1 MKSRPILF
9 SAPMVLAL
17 RDDSKTQTRRI
28 AKLTT
33 SLPNGKGWTCLQKP
47 GTNTVIPLIDGQ
59 WQWSPAAGDDYRPY
73 PNIAE
78 YCPYGVPGDQ
88 LWTRE
93 SFSCFGSSDSITPPV
108 PRQCQIRYLADRDT
122 GKSAVWVP
130 MPADA
135 KEPKPSLKG
144 KPSIHMPRW
153 ASRDTLA
160 LTRVWVERV
169 QDISEED
176 AMAEGVK
183 PIDGWYDSAGG
194 MVVCSTRAAID
205 FNVDTSK
212 SPRDHRGAYAI
223 LWDEINGPGSWNANP
238 WVWALEFKRL

>member
-108 PRQCQIRYLADRDT
+108 PRQCQIRYLADRGT
-122 GKSAVWVP
+122 AEGGVWVP

-153 ASRDTLA
+153 ASRDTLE
-160 LTRVWVERV
+160 LTRVWIERL

-176 AMAEGVK
+176 AMAEGCGYLLANHEYLEGN
-183 PIDGWYDSAGG
+183 PDQYRQ
-194 MVVCSTRAAID
+194 CYR
-205 FNVDTSK
+205 
-212 SPRDHRGAYAI
+212 I
-223 LWDEINGPGSWNANP
+223 LWEQINGPGSWDANP

>member
-9 SAPMVLAL
+9 STPMVLAL
-17 RDDSKTQTRRI
+17 RDGSKTQTRRVCKTRTQGQTDI
-28 AKLTT
+28 IGYALMEDMNKADD
-33 SLPNGKGWTCLQKP
+33 
-47 GTNTVIPLIDGQ
+47 GTHEGEAWKRIP
-59 WQWSPAAGDDYRPY
+59 
-73 PNIAE
+73 
-78 YCPYGVPGDQ
+78 CPYGVPGDQ

-93 SFSCFGSSDSITPPV
+93 SWCCFGSSDSITPPV

-153 ASRDTLA
+153 ASRDTLE
-160 LTRVWVERV
+160 LTRVWVERL

-176 AMAEGVK
+176 AMAEGCRYLLAK
-183 PIDGWYDSAGG
+183 HEYLDGNPDQY
-194 MVVCSTRAAID
+194 RQLY
-205 FNVDTSK
+205 
-212 SPRDHRGAYAI
+212 RI
-223 LWDEINGPGSWNANP
+223 LWEQINGPGSWDANP
-238 WVWALEFKRL
+238 WVWVLEFKRL